1 MHLRR
6 YFFPRMGQLLRDRER
21 IAKGLQAAS
30 AGIPQMCL
38 GRSAKHTHACWPC
51 AACPASDQAQC
62 LLSCPAAW
70 LRCHASNMLPGLP
83 HLHTGYTFCTLRPLP
98 SAVSPGTPPLRITSS
113 LRAPWL
119 QSMAAPSHGG
129 AEPDSRSLQVCYM
142 RASDALQELYANL
155 REDQLMLLQVA
166 TAIWRKV
173 RAHLLVAWADCC
185 PACWLIALQLQLHAH
200 RRADWCGAGC
210 ACLAV
215 HLDLA
220 AL

>member
-1 MHLRR
+1 MV
-6 YFFPRMGQLLRDRER
+6 
-21 IAKGLQAAS
+21 
-30 AGIPQMCL
+30 
-38 GRSAKHTHACWPC
+38 
-51 AACPASDQAQC
+51 PASCRQSRYSC
-62 LLSCPAAW
+62 LAELN
-70 LRCHASNMLPGLP
+70 L
-83 HLHTGYTFCTLRPLP
+83 
-98 SAVSPGTPPLRITSS
+98 S

-119 QSMAAPSHGG
+119 QSMAAPSHSG

-173 RAHLLVAWADCC
+173 RAHLLSTRPCC
-185 PACWLIALQLQLHAH
+185 AACWLTALRLQLPAH
-200 RRADWCGAGC
+200 RRRLVRGRR
-210 ACLAV
+210 ACLAGL